1 MLVRFREGAGNF
13 SLFRN
18 IHTDFSGH
26 KLLSEGAFVNGW
38 AVSCVI
44 GSMNKSLEAVDMA
57 FVK

>member
-1 MLVRFREGAGNF
+1 VLVRFPEGAGNF
-13 SLFRN
+13 SVFRN
-18 IHTDFSGH
+18 IHTDFAGH

-44 GSMNKSLEAVDMA
+44 GSMKKSLKAVDMA